1 MNKNLPI
8 PQNEVA
14 RLDTL
19 AQYNILDT
27 LPEEEFDR
35 LTQLAS
41 IICGVPIALITLI
54 DKDRQWFKSKIGLE
68 TPETPRDISFCQYTI
83 NDESLFEIEDATKD
97 DRFLSNPLVTDQ
109 PNIRFYAGYPLIDP
123 DGFALGSLCVI
134 DRKARKL
141 TADQRRALT
150 LLANEVVSQIVSRKK
165 NAEKDKLEKM
175 FNLSIDL
182 KCAAG
187 TDGYFKKLN
196 PAFTLTLGWTIEELL
211 AKPFYDFIHPDDVT
225 TTSNEIKKLATG
237 EKTINFE
244 NRFITKNGDYLPI
257 SWNAISD
264 EITGEL
270 YAVGRDISE
279 RKKAEEKLTEYKHF
293 FYNTANFSCIANVE
307 GYFEVINSNFEKAL
321 GYSERELL
329 ESQFL
334 SFVHPDDIDLTL
346 KEIKKLQRGATTI
359 NFENRYRK
367 KDGNYLW
374 FDWHATPNPVTGK
387 IYAIARDITEQK
399 KAKELLTQSEEHNRF
414 IMNSSPNSIVTI
426 NSSKKITFWNLQAE
440 TVFGWKKEEVLGKN
454 MIDLLIPS
462 RYRDTWNK
470 VIDQNSKNGKNS
482 YSNQLLE
489 LTLLHKAGNEFYGE
503 TSITPIVQDGIRYY
517 SGFIQDI
524 TKRKEAEKKL
534 SQSTKLLKTILANLR
549 SGIRMEDQNRNLL
562 FVNQH
567 YCDMRNIDSKP
578 EELAG
583 TDGSNAPN
591 EAPLFFKDAERLI
604 IKTNKTLIDR
614 KLVIG
619 ELLET
624 LDNHF
629 IERDYIPLFVD
640 NEFKGQLWKYNDVT
654 EKVQT
659 QKLLEQSE
667 ERNLLIMNSSLNSI
681 VTIDSAKKIT
691 FWNHQSE
698 IVFGWKE
705 EEVLG
710 KVFTDFMVPTR
721 NKELWDNSVYQ
732 YLSEGHTEFLNKQVE
747 LYGVNKAG
755 NEFLTEITITPM
767 TQDGETFFC
776 AFIQDISDKK
786 AAENIR
792 KIQEEKF
799 QNVITHMNL
808 GLIEVDNNEIIQY
821 ANQSFAAIIGYEI
834 SELVGRNLIDFFDS
848 QDNLDILTSKI
859 KLRQQGV
866 SDIYQ
871 IPIKNKSGELRWLT
885 ISGAPNYDNKG
896 NVIGSIGIHLDITDQ
911 KKLESDLEKEKTNA
925 LKSSN
930 AKEVFLANMS
940 HEIRTPLNAIVGFLR
955 ELDKLELTGLQ
966 KDYINNCS
974 IASKH
979 LLSIINNILDISKI
993 ESGEMSLE
1001 SVDFVFEKSI
1011 SNVTTVLHPMLK
1023 QKELD
1028 FNITISKEIRN
1039 VLVGD
1044 AMRLQQ
1050 ILYNLVGNA
1059 IKFTSTGSISINC
1072 EVVDDSTFS
1081 QKLKISISD
1090 TGIGMESSF
1099 VSTIFNKFS
1108 QEDKETTRKYGG
1120 TGLGLPITK
1129 ELVELMGGTIEIES
1143 EKNRGTTI
1151 CLYLNYPKSS
1161 KENAVDLDIVKPVIR
1176 LKNISIL
1183 LVEDNYLNRMVAQ
1196 NSLQYYNCEVTEA
1209 ENGLEAVEILKNK
1222 TFDIILMD
1230 IQMPIMGGIEA
1241 VLIIR
1246 NELNI
1251 TTPIIAL
1258 TANAFKT
1265 EIDKCKKA
1273 GMNDYVAKPFDED
1286 ILIETIAKY
1295 TVNKITSVAEP
1306 GFPETASIEKLYNL
1320 TTLQNLSRNNNE
1332 FVLKMIG
1339 FFVEQTIATIE
1350 KIDAALESNNFLEI
1364 SQLIHKIRPSTDHM
1378 GVLSIQSEM
1387 KTLEKIAKETQNK
1400 GQITTIYI
1408 LVKKTLQL
1416 VISQLQKNELNA

>member
-1 MNKNLPI
+1 MNENLPI
-8 PQNEVA
+8 PKNEVS
-14 RLDTL
+14 RLDAL
-19 AQYNILDT
+19 AQYTILDT

-54 DKDRQWFKSKIGLE
+54 DKERQWFKSKIGLD

-83 NDESLFEIEDATKD
+83 NGESLFEIEDATKD
-97 DRFLSNPLVTDQ
+97 ERFLSTPLVTDQ

-123 DGFALGSLCVI
+123 DGYALGSLCVM
-134 DRKARKL
+134 DREARKL

-165 NAEKDKLEKM
+165 NAEKHKLEKM

-182 KCAAG
+182 ICVVG
-187 TDGYFKKLN
+187 SDGYFKKMN

-225 TTSNEIKKLATG
+225 TTFNEIKKLATG

-244 NRFITKNGDYLPI
+244 NRFITKNGDYPSI

-279 RKKAEEKLTEYKHF
+279 QKKAEEKLTEYKHF

-374 FDWHATPNPVTGK
+374 FDWHATPNRVTGK

-426 NSSKKITFWNLQAE
+426 NSFKKITFWNLQAE

-470 VIDQNSKNGKNS
+470 VIDKYPKNEKNP
-482 YSNQLLE
+482 YCNQLLE
-489 LTLLHKAGNEFYGE
+489 LTLLHKTGNEFYGE
-503 TSITPIVQDGIRYY
+503 TSITLIVQDGIRYY

-524 TKRKEAEKKL
+524 TKRKEAENQL
-534 SQSTKLLKTILANLR
+534 THS
-549 SGIRMEDQNRNLL
+549 ENRN
-562 FVNQH
+562 
-567 YCDMRNIDSKP
+567 K
-578 EELAG
+578 
-583 TDGSNAPN
+583 
-591 EAPLFFKDAERLI
+591 
-604 IKTNKTLIDR
+604 
-614 KLVIG
+614 
-619 ELLET
+619 
-624 LDNHF
+624 
-629 IERDYIPLFVD
+629 
-640 NEFKGQLWKYNDVT
+640 
-654 EKVQT
+654 
-659 QKLLEQSE
+659 
-667 ERNLLIMNSSLNSI
+667 LIMNASLNAI
-681 VTIDSAKKIT
+681 IMIDIKGIIT
-691 FWNHQSE
+691 FWNQNAE
-698 IVFGWKE
+698 IIFGWNS

-710 KVFTDFMVPTR
+710 K
-721 NKELWDNSVYQ
+721 ELSKIIIPNQ
-732 YLSEGHTEFLNKQVE
+732 YVEAHHRGMKHYLRTGEGAVLNKPLDMMALNRKGIEFPVEMSIIPVNENNQV
-747 LYGVNKAG
+747 
-755 NEFLTEITITPM
+755 
-767 TQDGETFFC
+767 FFC
-776 AFIQDISDKK
+776 AFIQDVSEKK
-786 AAENIR
+786 TAENIR

-808 GLIEVDNNEIIQY
+808 GLIEVDNNEIIKY

-871 IPIKNKSGELRWLT
+871 IPIKKKSGELRWLT
-885 ISGAPNYDNKG
+885 ISGAPNYDSKG
-896 NVIGSIGIHLDITDQ
+896 NVIGSIGIHLDVTDQ

-925 LKSSN
+925 LKSSK

-979 LLSIINNILDISKI
+979 LLAIINNILDISKI

-1023 QKELD
+1023 QKGLD
-1028 FNITISKEIRN
+1028 FNITISKEIAN

-1044 AMRLQQ
+1044 AMKLQQ

-1108 QEDKETTRKYGG
+1108 QEDIETNRKYGG
-1120 TGLGLPITK
+1120 TGLGLSITK

-1151 CLYLNYPKSS
+1151 YLYLNYPKSGT
-1161 KENAVDLDIVKPVIR
+1161 ENTADLNIIKPVIR

-1183 LVEDNYLNRMVAQ
+1183 LVEDNYFNRLVVQ
-1196 NSLQYYNCEVTEA
+1196 NTLQYYNCEVTEA
-1209 ENGLEAVEILKNK
+1209 ENGLEAVEILKNR

-1230 IQMPIMGGIEA
+1230 IQMPLMGGIEA

-1246 NELNI
+1246 NELNLS
-1251 TTPIIAL
+1251 TPIIAL

-1273 GMNDYVAKPFDED
+1273 GMNDYVVKPFDEVV
-1286 ILIETIAKY
+1286 LLQTIVKY
-1295 TVNKITSVAEP
+1295 TINKNGIPSLDNEMNP
-1306 GFPETASIEKLYNL
+1306 NQPLYNL
-1320 TTLQNLSRNNNE
+1320 NFLHNSSSGDDE
-1332 FVLKMIG
+1332 FVVKMVG
-1339 FFVEQTIATIE
+1339 VFVEQTTATIE

-1400 GQITTIYI
+1400 GQITAIYTM
-1408 LVKKTLQL
+1408 VKKTLQL
-1416 VISQLQKNELNA
+1416 VISQLQNNELNA

>member
-1 MNKNLPI
+1 MNENLPI
-8 PQNEVA
+8 PKNEVS
-14 RLDTL
+14 RLDAL
-19 AQYNILDT
+19 AQYTILDT

-54 DKDRQWFKSKIGLE
+54 DKDRQWFKSKIGLD

-83 NDESLFEIEDATKD
+83 NGESLFEIEDATKD
-97 DRFLSNPLVTDQ
+97 ERFLSTPLVTDQ

-123 DGFALGSLCVI
+123 DGYALGSLCVM
-134 DRKARKL
+134 DREARKL

-165 NAEKDKLEKM
+165 NAEKHKLEKM
-175 FNLSIDL
+175 FDLSIDL
-182 KCAAG
+182 ICVVG
-187 TDGYFKKLN
+187 SDGYFKKMN
-196 PAFTLTLGWTIEELL
+196 PAFTLTLGWTIDELL
-211 AKPFYDFIHPDDVT
+211 AKPIIDFVHPDDVT
-225 TTSNEIKKLATG
+225 ITSNELKKLTTG

-244 NRFITKNGDYLPI
+244 NRYITKNGDYLSINWQANP
-257 SWNAISD
+257 A
-264 EITGEL
+264 EITGE
-270 YAVGRDISE
+270 
-279 RKKAEEKLTEYKHF
+279 
-293 FYNTANFSCIANVE
+293 
-307 GYFEVINSNFEKAL
+307 
-321 GYSERELL
+321 
-329 ESQFL
+329 
-334 SFVHPDDIDLTL
+334 
-346 KEIKKLQRGATTI
+346 
-359 NFENRYRK
+359 
-367 KDGNYLW
+367 
-374 FDWHATPNPVTGK
+374 
-387 IYAIARDITEQK
+387 IYAIGRDVTEQK
-399 KAKELLTQSEEHNRF
+399 KARRLITQIEEHNHS
-414 IMNSSPNSIVTI
+414 ILNSSLNSIVTI
-426 NSSKKITFWNLQAE
+426 DSSKKITFWNQQAE

-462 RYRDTWNK
+462 RYRDMWNN
-470 VIDQNSKNGKNS
+470 VIDQNSKNEKNL

-524 TKRKEAEKKL
+524 SKRKEVERKL
-534 SQSTKLLKTILANLR
+534 SQSTQVLKTILTNLR
-549 SGIRMEDQNRNLL
+549 SGIRMEDQNRKLL

-567 YCDMRNIDSKP
+567 YCDMRNINSEP

-583 TDGSNAPN
+583 TDGSNASN
-591 EAPLFFKDAERLI
+591 EAPLFFRDAERLL
-604 IKTNKTLIDR
+604 IKTEKTLIDR
-614 KLVIG
+614 KLILG

-629 IERDYIPLFVD
+629 IERDYIPLFVND
-640 NEFKGQLWKYNDVT
+640 VFKGNIWKYTDVT
-654 EKVQT
+654 EKVRT
-659 QKLLEQSE
+659 QNLLKQSE

-681 VTIDSAKKIT
+681 LTVNSAKKIT
-691 FWNHQSE
+691 FWNHHSE

-710 KVFTDFMVPTR
+710 KVFTDFMVPAR
-721 NKELWDNSVYQ
+721 NKALWNNSIYQ
-732 YLSEGHTEFLNKQVE
+732 YLSEGRNEFLNKQVE
-747 LYGVNKAG
+747 LYVVNKAG
-755 NEFLTEITITPM
+755 DEFLTEITITPM

-776 AFIQDISDKK
+776 AFIQDISEKK
-786 AAENIR
+786 EAENLR
-792 KIQEEKF
+792 KIQEEKY

-808 GLIEVDNNEIIQY
+808 GLIEVDNNKIIQY
-821 ANQSFAAIIGYEI
+821 ANQSFASISGYEI
-834 SELVGRNLIDFFDS
+834 SELVGKNIIDFFDF
-848 QDNLDILTSKI
+848 QDNLDIIESKI

-871 IPIKNKSGELRWLT
+871 IPIKKKSGEQRWLT
-885 ISGAPNYDNKG
+885 ISGAPNYDDKG

-911 KKLESDLEKEKTNA
+911 KKLESDLEKEKINA
-925 LKSSN
+925 LKSSK

-940 HEIRTPLNAIVGFLR
+940 HEIRTPLNAIIGFLR

-966 KDYINNCS
+966 KDYVNNSS

-979 LLSIINNILDISKI
+979 LLAIINNILDISKI
-993 ESGEMSLE
+993 ESGEMNLE
-1001 SVDFVFEKSI
+1001 SVDFIFEKSI
-1011 SNVTTVLHPMLK
+1011 SNVITVLHPMLK
-1023 QKELD
+1023 QKGLD
-1028 FNITISKEIRN
+1028 FNVTTSKEIAN

-1044 AMRLQQ
+1044 AMKLQQ

-1108 QEDKETTRKYGG
+1108 QEDIETNRKYGG
-1120 TGLGLPITK
+1120 TGLGLSITK

-1151 CLYLNYPKSS
+1151 YLYLNYPKSGT
-1161 KENAVDLDIVKPVIR
+1161 ENTADLNIIKPVIR

-1183 LVEDNYLNRMVAQ
+1183 LVEDNYFNRLVVQ
-1196 NSLQYYNCEVTEA
+1196 NTLQYYNCEVTEA
-1209 ENGLEAVEILKNK
+1209 ENGLEAVEILKNR

-1246 NELNI
+1246 NELNLS
-1251 TTPIIAL
+1251 TPIIAL

-1273 GMNDYVAKPFDED
+1273 GMNDYVVKPFDEVV
-1286 ILIETIAKY
+1286 LLQTIVKY
-1295 TVNKITSVAEP
+1295 TINKNGIPSLDNEMNP
-1306 GFPETASIEKLYNL
+1306 NQPLYNL
-1320 TTLQNLSRNNNE
+1320 NFLHNSSSGDDE
-1332 FVLKMIG
+1332 FVVKMVG
-1339 FFVEQTIATIE
+1339 VFVEQTTATIE

-1400 GQITTIYI
+1400 GQITAIYTM
-1408 LVKKTLQL
+1408 VKKTLQL
-1416 VISQLQKNELNA
+1416 VISQLQNNELNA

>member
-14 RLDTL
+14 RLDAL

-68 TPETPRDISFCQYTI
+68 TPETPRCISFCQYAI

-97 DRFLSNPLVTDQ
+97 ERFLSNPLVTDQ

-123 DGFALGSLCVI
+123 DGYALGSLCVI

-182 KCAAG
+182 KCVAG

-225 TTSNEIKKLATG
+225 TTFNEIKKLATG

-244 NRFITKNGDYLPI
+244 NRFITKNGDYPSI
-257 SWNAISD
+257 SWDAISD

-470 VIDQNSKNGKNS
+470 VIDQNSKNEKNP
-482 YSNQLLE
+482 YCNQLLE
-489 LTLLHKAGNEFYGE
+489 LTLLHKTGNEFYGE
-503 TSITPIVQDGIRYY
+503 TSIALIVQDGIRYY

-524 TKRKEAEKKL
+524 TKRKEAENQL
-534 SQSTKLLKTILANLR
+534 THS
-549 SGIRMEDQNRNLL
+549 ENRN
-562 FVNQH
+562 
-567 YCDMRNIDSKP
+567 K
-578 EELAG
+578 
-583 TDGSNAPN
+583 
-591 EAPLFFKDAERLI
+591 
-604 IKTNKTLIDR
+604 
-614 KLVIG
+614 
-619 ELLET
+619 
-624 LDNHF
+624 
-629 IERDYIPLFVD
+629 
-640 NEFKGQLWKYNDVT
+640 
-654 EKVQT
+654 
-659 QKLLEQSE
+659 
-667 ERNLLIMNSSLNSI
+667 LIMNASLNAI
-681 VTIDSAKKIT
+681 IMIDIKGIIT
-691 FWNHQSE
+691 FWNQNAE
-698 IVFGWKE
+698 IIFGWNS

-710 KVFTDFMVPTR
+710 K
-721 NKELWDNSVYQ
+721 ELSKIIIPNQ
-732 YLSEGHTEFLNKQVE
+732 YVEAHHRGMKHYLRTGEGPVLNKPLDMMALNRKGIGFPVEMSIIPVNENNQV
-747 LYGVNKAG
+747 
-755 NEFLTEITITPM
+755 
-767 TQDGETFFC
+767 FFC
-776 AFIQDISDKK
+776 AFIQDVSEKK

-925 LKSSN
+925 LKSSK

-979 LLSIINNILDISKI
+979 LLAIINNILDISKI

-1023 QKELD
+1023 QKGLD

-1044 AMRLQQ
+1044 VMRLQQ

-1332 FVLKMIG
+1332 FVLKMVG
-1339 FFVEQTIATIE
+1339 VFVEQTIATIE
-1350 KIDAALESNNFLEI
+1350 KIDTALESNNFLEI

>member
-14 RLDTL
+14 RLDAL

-68 TPETPRDISFCQYTI
+68 TPETPRCISFCQYAI

-97 DRFLSNPLVTDQ
+97 ERFLSNPLVTDQ

-123 DGFALGSLCVI
+123 DGYALGSLCVI

-182 KCAAG
+182 KCVAG

-225 TTSNEIKKLATG
+225 TTFNEIKKLATG

-244 NRFITKNGDYLPI
+244 NRFITKNGDYPSI
-257 SWNAISD
+257 SWDAISD

-470 VIDQNSKNGKNS
+470 VIDKYPKNEKNP
-482 YSNQLLE
+482 YCNQLLE
-489 LTLLHKAGNEFYGE
+489 LTLLHKTGNEFYGE
-503 TSITPIVQDGIRYY
+503 TSIALIVQDGIRYY

-524 TKRKEAEKKL
+524 TKRKEAENQL
-534 SQSTKLLKTILANLR
+534 THS
-549 SGIRMEDQNRNLL
+549 ENRN
-562 FVNQH
+562 
-567 YCDMRNIDSKP
+567 K
-578 EELAG
+578 
-583 TDGSNAPN
+583 
-591 EAPLFFKDAERLI
+591 
-604 IKTNKTLIDR
+604 
-614 KLVIG
+614 
-619 ELLET
+619 
-624 LDNHF
+624 
-629 IERDYIPLFVD
+629 
-640 NEFKGQLWKYNDVT
+640 
-654 EKVQT
+654 
-659 QKLLEQSE
+659 
-667 ERNLLIMNSSLNSI
+667 LIMNASLNAI
-681 VTIDSAKKIT
+681 IMIDIKGIIT
-691 FWNHQSE
+691 FWNQNAE
-698 IVFGWKE
+698 IIFGWNS

-710 KVFTDFMVPTR
+710 K
-721 NKELWDNSVYQ
+721 ELSKIIIPNQ
-732 YLSEGHTEFLNKQVE
+732 YVEAHHRGMKHYLRTGEGPVLNKPLDMMALNRKGIEFPVEMSIIPVNENNQV
-747 LYGVNKAG
+747 
-755 NEFLTEITITPM
+755 
-767 TQDGETFFC
+767 FFC
-776 AFIQDISDKK
+776 AFIQDVSEKK

-885 ISGAPNYDNKG
+885 ISGAPNYDSKG

-925 LKSSN
+925 LKSSK

-979 LLSIINNILDISKI
+979 LLAIINNILDISKI

-1023 QKELD
+1023 QKGLD

-1044 AMRLQQ
+1044 VMRLQQ

-1332 FVLKMIG
+1332 FVLKMVG
-1339 FFVEQTIATIE
+1339 VFVEQTIATIE
-1350 KIDAALESNNFLEI
+1350 KIDTALESNNFLEI